1 MTGHTSTVAGN
12 ASKMHVVHVFVK
24 VFSVS
29 RGPYPR
35 HQAVWGGEKKT
46 PQAVWWRGGKK
57 KNVFLPSMHQTAW
70 GRGCEVPRIAHAQ
83 TDARGDEKRTM
94 YR

>member
-57 KNVFLPSMHQTAW
+57 KRFSPLHAPNGLGTRL
-70 GRGCEVPRIAHAQ
+70 RGPTHRPRANRR
-83 TDARGDEKRTM
+83 AR
-94 YR
+94 